1 MEKDFLSAAEAVEM
15 LGIRKQTLYAYVSRG
30 FVRSIG
36 TGRTRERH
44 YAREDLERIQA
55 RSRAQSSPD
64 TLAASALNLGHPV
77 VPTSV
82 TEITA
87 DGPRYRGRLAADL
100 ARLGAAF
107 EQVAE
112 LLWTGL
118 WHEAERPWNQV
129 QAPQHLAGWLRQLPA
144 STGRHQLL
152 ELFSLVVMRLAMGRG
167 PLQDRLISGRPLDV
181 AREVI
186 VSLVGCFGLLSTAGT
201 YQSVKTGRSVAQALL
216 ETMGLAPSPDDCELL
231 NATLVLLADHELSSG
246 TFSARIAA
254 SSGSSM
260 HSCIAAA
267 IATSSGMEIG
277 RRYDRIDQFLN
288 QVPRGGNLLEMAR
301 AQLQQ
306 RQELPGF
313 GHPLYPHGDP
323 RAAYLLERVAAR
335 KTKPAAVRNLLAL
348 VEQLGTLHGLHP
360 RHELAV
366 LAVCKALKLPAGA
379 PAALFVLARVSGW
392 VAHILEQRLS
402 STMIRPRA
410 RFVPPGSAPER
421 SPSARGAFVEPL
433 FSTSSIPK
441 PEIDADATGPIGE
454 ALDGPGENVRMAH
467 LVKDAARSFL
477 RSLQI
482 RLATE
487 GVSLGH
493 WTFLRIL
500 WEKDGLTQRALSY
513 EAGVM
518 EPTTVVAL
526 RAMEALGYVTR
537 ERRGEN
543 RKSFYVFLTP
553 QGRRLQ
559 SKLVPFAE
567 EVNALAVAGLAK
579 EHVSITRHSLSAMLN
594 NLAADP
600 VLVTEVD
607 EFRAPEV

>member
-1 MEKDFLSAAEAVEM
+1 M
-15 LGIRKQTLYAYVSRG
+15 LGIRRQTLYAYVSRG

-44 YAREDLERIQA
+44 YAREDLERIKA
-55 RSRAQSSPD
+55 RSKAQSSPEG
-64 TLAASALNLGHPV
+64 LAASALNLGHPV

-87 DGPRYRGRLAADL
+87 DGPRYRGRLAVDL
-100 ARLGAAF
+100 ARQGAAF

-129 QAPQHLAGWLRQLPA
+129 RAPQHLTGWLRQLPA

-152 ELFSLVVMRLAMGRG
+152 ELFSLVAMRLAMGRG
-167 PLQDRLISGRPLDV
+167 PLQERLISGRPLDV

-186 VSLVGCFGLLSTAGT
+186 VSLVGCFGLLSAAGA

-216 ETMGLAPSPDDCELL
+216 ETLGLTPSPEDCELL
-231 NATLVLLADHELSSG
+231 NATLVLLADHELSPG

-288 QVPRGGNLLEMAR
+288 QVPRGSDLLEMAR
-301 AQLQQ
+301 AQLRQ

-323 RAAYLLERVAAR
+323 RATYLLERVAAR
-335 KTKPAAVRNLLAL
+335 RNKPVAVRNMLSL
-348 VEQLGTLHGLHP
+348 VEQLSALHGLHP

-366 LAVCKALKLPAGA
+366 LAVCKALKLPLGA

-392 VAHILEQRLS
+392 VAHILEQRLT
-402 STMIRPRA
+402 STIIRPRA
-410 RFVPPGSAPER
+410 RFVPPGSASER
-421 SPSARGAFVEPL
+421 GPSARGTFVDQPVATD
-433 FSTSSIPK
+433 SVPK
-441 PEIDADATGPIGE
+441 PEIDAQTAHPTSEG
-454 ALDGPGENVRMAH
+454 LDGSAENVRMAH
-467 LVKDAARSFL
+467 LVKDAARTFL

-500 WEKDGLTQRALSY
+500 WGKDGLTQRELSY

-526 RAMEALGYVTR
+526 RAMEGLGYVTR

-553 QGRRLQ
+553 EGRRLQ
-559 SKLVPFAE
+559 SKLVPFAQ
-567 EVNALAVAGLAK
+567 EVNAIALAGLTK
-579 EHVSITRHSLSAMLN
+579 EHVSITRHSLGAMLN

-600 VLVTEVD
+600 VLVTELD